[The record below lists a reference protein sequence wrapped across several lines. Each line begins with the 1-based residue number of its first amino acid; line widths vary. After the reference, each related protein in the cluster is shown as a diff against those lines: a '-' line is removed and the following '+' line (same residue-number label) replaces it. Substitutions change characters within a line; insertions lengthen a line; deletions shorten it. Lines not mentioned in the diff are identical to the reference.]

1 MREEAS
7 ESQRLES
14 EDSNIFANKLNGI
27 YLLAYGSKSVLN
39 SVVSYRTWIKPG
51 MAKFNSRAI

>member
-39 SVVSYRTWIKPG
+39 SVVSYRT
-51 MAKFNSRAI
+51 